1 MASLTIDLSVDWE
14 NQDEFQRLL
23 QNFDEA
29 QQAYQNALKDLSEF
43 KPDIQVVSKKGGYKT
58 HE

>member
-14 NQDEFQRLL
+14 NQEEFQRLL

-29 QQAYQNALKDLSEF
+29 QHAYQNALKELSEF
-43 KPDIQVVSKKGGYKT
+43 KPDIQVVSKNGGYKV